1 MTFLPIV
8 ARELRVAARR
18 PGSYW
23 SRLVAATLALVVG
36 TLVYANFSAQNF
48 TDLGLTLFAA
58 LAGLALVFCALAGAR
73 LTADTISEERREGTL
88 GLLFLTD
95 LKGYDIVLGKLAASS
110 LNGVYS
116 LLAIVPILG
125 LAVLFGGVS
134 GRQFGL
140 TVLVLLNTL
149 FCSLAIGSWV
159 STWFENSRRAVLV
172 TALLMLGL
180 CLGPWF
186 AMWLQVLRT
195 GFGSGPPDFTL
206 LLPSPVLALMIA
218 LLPANAMPPAVF
230 GPFALLFWPSV
241 GTVCGLG
248 VLCLALSSFA
258 VPRVWRDRPAG
269 SWRERLRRQW
279 GHLKFGAGPARAALR
294 ARLLARNPVFWLHA
308 RERFKPLLVWL
319 ALAAGGAFLAW
330 IRRLAPNDWHDP
342 GLLLSFSQG
351 LYGVLKLWIAAAV
364 VVRLAEDR
372 RSGALELL
380 LTVPLTL
387 RDVSQGLR
395 RALQRQF
402 LGPLL
407 ALLLADMWFC
417 ALHLRRD
424 YSSQDLVLALYA
436 ARMSLLV
443 LDVLTLWQLGPWV
456 AVTARQPNQAAAN
469 LLVRVCVLPW
479 LVWLGGAIALALL
492 NTWKIWEPDLSE
504 WHALGSW
511 FGLGLVNDLLWLGW
525 ARRQTLR
532 HFREAAAA
540 RFTGRRGWWRGLWRL
555 N

>member
-23 SRLVAATLALVVG
+23 NRLVAAALALVVG
-36 TLVYANFSAQNF
+36 TLVYASFSVQNLPE
-48 TDLGLTLFAA
+48 LGLALFAA
-58 LAGLALVFCALAGAR
+58 LAGLAFIFCALAGAR

-149 FCSLAIGSWV
+149 FCSLAVGNWV
-159 STWFENSRRAVLV
+159 STCFENSRRAVLV

-186 AMWLQVLRT
+186 VMWLQAIRQS
-195 GFGSGPPDFTL
+195 FSGPPDFSVVT
-206 LLPSPVLALMIA
+206 PSPLLALLIA
-218 LLPANAMPPAVF
+218 ILPANAMPPGVGGLF
-230 GPFALLFWPSV
+230 VPLFWPSV
-241 GTVCGLG
+241 GTVFGLG

-258 VPRVWRDRPAG
+258 VPRVWRDRPPG
-269 SWRERLRRQW
+269 SWRERLRREW
-279 GHLKFGAGPARAALR
+279 DRLKFGAGPARAALR
-294 ARLLARNPVFWLHA
+294 ARMLARNPIFWLHA
-308 RERFKPLLVWL
+308 RERFKPLLAWL
-319 ALAAGGAFLAW
+319 ALVGGVAFLAW
-330 IRRLAPNDWHDP
+330 MRWKLPQDWHDP
-342 GLLLSFSQG
+342 GFLLSFSQG
-351 LYGVLKLWIAAAV
+351 VYGMLKLWIAAAV

-387 RDVSQGLR
+387 RDFSHGLR

-407 ALLLADMWFC
+407 AVLLADVWFC
-417 ALHLRRD
+417 ALHLRYD

-436 ARMSLLV
+436 ARTSLLM
-443 LDVLTLWQLGPWV
+443 LDVVTLWQLGPWV

-479 LVWLGGAIALALL
+479 LVWLGGVITLALL
-492 NTWKIWEPDLSE
+492 DAWKVWQPDLSE

-511 FGLGLVNDLLWLGW
+511 FGLGLLNDVFWLVW
-525 ARRQTLR
+525 ARKQTPR